1 MLQINRNFLT
11 IPTNDIYFETNRGE
25 SRYKAKL
32 SCYTHRLRPSRQ
44 LQSKQTIHIN
54 LQQNEEVLINNL
66 SSETKELLFDNSN
79 NSFKLSPNFEPSFDQ
94 LRDFQRFYNEN
105 VHSGM
110 DKLNRSKFQSL
121 LLLRDQRALI
131 LTKIENEVNEV
142 LSYRIYVVDGENAL
156 LLYVSSAIS
165 QKENAQKA
173 NMLLCW
179 ENMNMFRKLRY
190 NVYDFGG
197 IDREEHLR
205 GSQLFGGSE
214 VTVFSGYIAKSF
226 ASKMIAKM
234 NQWREKND

>member
-11 IPTNDIYFETNRGE
+11 IPTNDIYFENKRGK

-54 LQQNEEVLINNL
+54 LQQNEEMLINNL
-66 SSETKELLFDNSN
+66 STETKGMLFQN
-79 NSFKLSPNFEPSFDQ
+79 NNNAFKLSSHSDPSFEQ
-94 LRDFQRFYNEN
+94 LREFQRFYNEN
-105 VHSGM
+105 IHIGM

-121 LLLRDQRALI
+121 LLLRDQGALI
-131 LTKIENEVNEV
+131 LTKIENADNEV

-165 QKENAQKA
+165 EKDNSYKA
-173 NMLLCW
+173 NLLLCW
-179 ENMNMFRKLRY
+179 ENMNMFRKLGY
-190 NVYDFGG
+190 SVYDFGG
-197 IDREEHLR
+197 IDREVHLR

-226 ASKMIAKM
+226 VSKMIAKV
-234 NQWREKND
+234 NQWRE